1 MIFIYKFD
9 GSQLGFEMDIF
20 IKVLIYAACAVGTF
34 LLLFG
39 LYKLI
44 RFLRSK
50 NIHIPNTVKRIL
62 KLFLLLAVLAV
73 VGYFVF
79 TGYQI

>member
-1 MIFIYKFD
+1 
-9 GSQLGFEMDIF
+9 MDILV
-20 IKVLIYAACAVGTF
+20 KVLIYAACAVGTF

-44 RFLRSK
+44 QFLRSK
-50 NIHIPNTVKRIL
+50 NIRIPNTVKRIL
-62 KLFLLLAVLAV
+62 KLLLLLAVLAV

-79 TGYQI
+79 TGYRI

>member
-1 MIFIYKFD
+1 MNIFI
-9 GSQLGFEMDIF
+9 S
-20 IKVLIYAACAVGTF
+20 VLIYAACAVGTF

-44 RFLRSK
+44 QFLRLK
-50 NIHIPNTVKRIL
+50 NIRIPNTVKRIL
-62 KLFLLLAVLAV
+62 KLLLLLAVLAV

>member
-1 MIFIYKFD
+1 MNIFI
-9 GSQLGFEMDIF
+9 S
-20 IKVLIYAACAVGTF
+20 VLIYAACAVGTF

-44 RFLRSK
+44 QFLRLK
-50 NIHIPNTVKRIL
+50 NIRIPNTVKRIL
-62 KLFLLLAVLAV
+62 KLLLLLAVLAV

-79 TGYQI
+79 TGYRI

>member
-1 MIFIYKFD
+1 MNIFI
-9 GSQLGFEMDIF
+9 S
-20 IKVLIYAACAVGTF
+20 VLIYAACAVGTF

-44 RFLRSK
+44 QFLRSK
-50 NIHIPNTVKRIL
+50 NIRIPNTVKRIL
-62 KLFLLLAVLAV
+62 KLLLLLAVLAV

-79 TGYQI
+79 TGYRI

>member
-1 MIFIYKFD
+1 MNIFI
-9 GSQLGFEMDIF
+9 SI
-20 IKVLIYAACAVGTF
+20 LIYAACAVGTF

-44 RFLRSK
+44 RFLHSK
-50 NIHIPNTVKRIL
+50 NIHIPNTVKRVL
-62 KLFLLLAVLAV
+62 KLLLLLAVLAV

-79 TGYQI
+79 TGFQI

>member
-1 MIFIYKFD
+1 MNIFIV
-9 GSQLGFEMDIF
+9 
-20 IKVLIYAACAVGTF
+20 VLIYVACAVGLF

-39 LYKLI
+39 IYK
-44 RFLRSK
+44 FVSYLRVK
-50 NIHIPNTVKRIL
+50 NIHIPNTVKRVL

-79 TGYQI
+79 TGFQI

>member
-1 MIFIYKFD
+1 MNIFVSI
-9 GSQLGFEMDIF
+9 
-20 IKVLIYAACAVGTF
+20 LIYTAVAVGTF

-50 NIHIPNTVKRIL
+50 NIRIPNTVKRIL
-62 KLFLLLAVLAV
+62 KLFLLLVVLAV
-73 VGYFVF
+73 VGYFIF
-79 TGYQI
+79 TGGQI

>member
-1 MIFIYKFD
+1 MNIFI
-9 GSQLGFEMDIF
+9 S
-20 IKVLIYAACAVGTF
+20 VLIYTACAVGTF

-62 KLFLLLAVLAV
+62 KLLLLLAVLAV
-73 VGYFVF
+73 IGYFIF
-79 TGYQI
+79 TGYRI

>member
-1 MIFIYKFD
+1 MNIFI
-9 GSQLGFEMDIF
+9 S
-20 IKVLIYAACAVGTF
+20 VLIYAACAVGTF

-44 RFLRSK
+44 QFLRSK
-50 NIHIPNTVKRIL
+50 NIRIPNTVKRIL
-62 KLFLLLAVLAV
+62 KLLLLLAVLAV

-79 TGYQI
+79 TGFQI

>member
-1 MIFIYKFD
+1 MNIFI
-9 GSQLGFEMDIF
+9 S
-20 IKVLIYAACAVGTF
+20 VLIYVACAVGAF

-44 RFLRSK
+44 RFLHLK

>member
-1 MIFIYKFD
+1 MNIFI
-9 GSQLGFEMDIF
+9 S
-20 IKVLIYAACAVGTF
+20 VLIYAACAVGTF

-44 RFLRSK
+44 QFLRSK
-50 NIHIPNTVKRIL
+50 NIRIPNTVKRIL
-62 KLFLLLAVLAV
+62 KLLLLLAVLAF

>member
-1 MIFIYKFD
+1 MNIFI
-9 GSQLGFEMDIF
+9 S
-20 IKVLIYAACAVGTF
+20 VLIYAACAVGTF

-44 RFLRSK
+44 QFLRSK
-50 NIHIPNTVKRIL
+50 NIRIPNTVKRIL
-62 KLFLLLAVLAV
+62 KLLLLLAVLAV

-79 TGYQI
+79 TEYRI

>member
-1 MIFIYKFD
+1 
-9 GSQLGFEMDIF
+9 MDIF

-44 RFLRSK
+44 RFLRVK
-50 NIHIPNTVKRIL
+50 NIHIPNTVKRVL
-62 KLFLLLAVLAV
+62 KLLLLLAVLAV

-79 TGYQI
+79 TGFQI

>member
-1 MIFIYKFD
+1 
-9 GSQLGFEMDIF
+9 MDIF
-20 IKVLIYAACAVGTF
+20 VKVLIYVVCAVVTF

-62 KLFLLLAVLAV
+62 KLLLLLAVLAV
-73 VGYFVF
+73 IGYFVF
-79 TGYQI
+79 TGYRI

>member
-1 MIFIYKFD
+1 MNIFIV
-9 GSQLGFEMDIF
+9 
-20 IKVLIYAACAVGTF
+20 VLIYVACAVGLL

-44 RFLRSK
+44 RFLHSK
-50 NIHIPNTVKRIL
+50 NIRIPNTVKRIL

>member
-1 MIFIYKFD
+1 MNIFI
-9 GSQLGFEMDIF
+9 S
-20 IKVLIYAACAVGTF
+20 VLIYAACAVGTF

-44 RFLRSK
+44 QFLRSE
-50 NIHIPNTVKRIL
+50 NIRIPNTVKRIL
-62 KLFLLLAVLAV
+62 KLLLLLAVLAV

-79 TGYQI
+79 TGYRI

>member
-1 MIFIYKFD
+1 MNIFI
-9 GSQLGFEMDIF
+9 SI
-20 IKVLIYAACAVGTF
+20 LIYAACAVGTF

-44 RFLRSK
+44 QFLRSK
-50 NIHIPNTVKRIL
+50 NIRIPNTVKRIL
-62 KLFLLLAVLAV
+62 KLLLLLAVLAV

-79 TGYQI
+79 TGYRI

>member
-44 RFLRSK
+44 RFLLSK
-50 NIHIPNTVKRIL
+50 NIHIPNTVKRVL
-62 KLFLLLAVLAV
+62 KLLLLLAVLAV

-79 TGYQI
+79 TGFQI